1 MAILILQAASTRAG
15 IVASNSW
22 NTHPEAC
29 RRHLIR
35 EWLEAGFFM
44 LLLFKLNGD
53 VPAS

>member
-1 MAILILQAASTRAG
+1 MTILVLQAASTRAG

-22 NTHPEAC
+22 NTNSEAR
-29 RRHLIR
+29 RRHLFR
-35 EWLEAGFFM
+35 ERLEAGFFM